1 MNSAATI
8 ISVVSPV
15 YEAASLLPELV
26 ARIHRALSTIT
37 DKYEIIL
44 VDDNSPDSSWE
55 VIQQLAELDDKIIG
69 FSLSKNFGQQYA
81 LNAGF
86 DHASGEWV
94 VSMDCDL
101 QDEPE
106 RIVDLYNEAVK
117 GYDIV
122 FASRVGRQDDYFKK
136 TASVLFNKTIGFLTD
151 TTQDSSVANFVMYNR
166 KVIEAMGKFGDY
178 YKYYPLLNNWV
189 GFRTCRLPI
198 QHAMRLDGKKSS
210 YSFRKRIQLAFTTI
224 IAFSDKPLRLVLK
237 FGILVCTAT
246 FLVALYLV
254 FRYLVNGQHV
264 SGWLSVFLS
273 IWLLS
278 GIIIIILGL
287 LGAYIGKIFDT
298 VKCRPTYLIKD
309 RIGKS

>member
-1 MNSAATI
+1 MNSSSAM

-15 YEAASLLPELV
+15 YGAADLLPELV
-26 ARIHRALSTIT
+26 ARIHRAVSSIT
-37 DKYEIIL
+37 DNYEIIL
-44 VDDNSPDSSWE
+44 VEDNSPDNSWE
-55 VIQQLAELDDKIIG
+55 VLKQLAEHDHKLICL
-69 FSLSKNFGQQYA
+69 SLSKNFGQQYA

-86 DHASGEWV
+86 DHATGEWV

-106 RIVDLYNEAVK
+106 RIVDLFHEAIK

-122 FASRVGRQDDYFKK
+122 FACRVDRQDDYFKRA
-136 TASVLFNKTIGFLTD
+136 ASILFNKAIGFLTD
-151 TTQDSSVANFVMYNR
+151 TVQDSSVANFVMYNR
-166 KVIEAMGKFGDY
+166 KVIDAMSKFGDY

-189 GFRTCRLPI
+189 GFRTFRLPI
-198 QHAMRLDGKKSS
+198 KHAMRIDGKKSS
-210 YSFRKRIQLAFTTI
+210 YSFRKRIQLASTTI

-237 FGILVCTAT
+237 FGILVCASI

-254 FRYLVNGQHV
+254 FRYLVTGQHV

-287 LGAYIGKIFDT
+287 LGTYIGKIFDT

-309 RIGKS
+309 RIGKQ

>member
-1 MNSAATI
+1 MNKHSVM

-15 YEAASLLPELV
+15 YGAEGLLPELV
-26 ARIHRALSTIT
+26 SRIHRAVSGIT
-37 DKYEIIL
+37 DNYEIIL
-44 VDDNSPDSSWE
+44 VEDNSPDNSWE
-55 VIQQLAELDDKIIG
+55 VISLLAENDDKIIG
-69 FSLSKNFGQQYA
+69 LSLSKNFGQQYA

-86 DHASGEWV
+86 DHATGEWV

-106 RIVDLYNEAVK
+106 RIVDLYHEAIK

-122 FASRVGRQDDYFKK
+122 FACRVDRQDDYLKRA
-136 TASVLFNKTIGFLTD
+136 ASVMFNKVIGYLTD

-166 KVIEAMGKFGDY
+166 KVIDAMSKFGDY

-189 GFRTCRLPI
+189 GFRASRLPI
-198 QHAMRLDGKKSS
+198 KHAMRVDGIKSS
-210 YSFRKRIQLAFTTI
+210 YSFRKRIQLASTTI

-237 FGILVCTAT
+237 FGILVCASI
-246 FLVALYLV
+246 FLLALYLV
-254 FRYLVNGQHV
+254 FRYLVTGQYV

-287 LGAYIGKIFDT
+287 LGTYIGKIFDT
-298 VKCRPTYLIKD
+298 VKCRPTYLVRD
-309 RIGKS
+309 RIGKK